1 VESRPDTAVP
11 SRGLWAWLT
20 RWFRADDSVERALRA
35 PASPQVASTESRTQ
49 RGGTG
54 AVTPAGLA
62 QLPDVPLG
70 PAPWDGANPVVS
82 AHPDDARTAVL
93 EFLWGEVDR
102 ATEEG
107 NRAFLQRLARE
118 CGSRKLDF
126 PLFPDAA
133 LQIDAVLRGKDPSV
147 ADVARIVRREPDLV
161 RRVWQ
166 DANGVNFARKAA
178 SLDEAIVRIGYD
190 ALWRIGMRACMN
202 APVFRVRGFQDEVNH
217 VRAVSIVTA
226 ELASGVSPGGDV
238 YLAGLLHAIGK
249 LVVYRAAMARP
260 PAPEPDPE
268 LVRRL
273 ARALHAQIGV
283 LVADA
288 WKLSPDVVAAVA
300 FAPDPGVAAAV
311 GAGGLAFE
319 QARAVRAGCIAAH
332 TAAEA
337 RAGREVGGLM
347 ALVGLPGP
355 PIDAARLVARAHDA
369 WNGLAQSDDGA
380 RA

>member
-1 VESRPDTAVP
+1 MAHLPEA
-11 SRGLWAWLT
+11 AHH
-20 RWFRADDSVERALRA
+20 
-35 PASPQVASTESRTQ
+35 
-49 RGGTG
+49 GT
-54 AVTPAGLA
+54 
-62 QLPDVPLG
+62 
-70 PAPWDGANPVVS
+70 APWDGGLPVPT
-82 AHPDDARTAVL
+82 AQPDDARTAVL
-93 EFLWGEVDR
+93 EVLWAEVDR
-102 ATEEG
+102 TTDEG

-133 LQIDAVLRGKDPSV
+133 LQIDAVLRGREPSV

-166 DANGVNFARKAA
+166 DANGVNFARKAGT
-178 SLDEAIVRIGYD
+178 LDEAIVRIGFD

-226 ELASGVSPGGDV
+226 DVASALVPGGDV

-273 ARALHAQIGV
+273 ARTLHAQIAV

-288 WKLSPDVVAAVA
+288 WKLSPEVVAAIA
-300 FAPDPGVAAAV
+300 FAPDPALASST
-311 GAGGLAFE
+311 GAGAVVFE

-337 RAGREVGGLM
+337 RVGREVGGLM

-355 PIDAARLVARAHDA
+355 AIDAARLVARAHDA
-369 WNGLAQSDDGA
+369 WNGLAQSDDDSLAQPGPGSACRVEQGGA
-380 RA
+380 GGPPSATPPPRAGGLGQDLRSCVDSGPDVVVRAPGVS

>member
-1 VESRPDTAVP
+1 M
-11 SRGLWAWLT
+11 
-20 RWFRADDSVERALRA
+20 
-35 PASPQVASTESRTQ
+35 
-49 RGGTG
+49 
-54 AVTPAGLA
+54 
-62 QLPDVPLG
+62 
-70 PAPWDGANPVVS
+70 
-82 AHPDDARTAVL
+82 L
-93 EFLWGEVDR
+93 EFLWAEVDR
-102 ATEEG
+102 TSDEG
-107 NRAFLQRLARE
+107 NRAFLQRLTRE

-133 LQIDAVLRGKDPSV
+133 LQIDAVLRGRDPSV

-166 DANGVNFARKAA
+166 DANGVNFARKAGT
-178 SLDEAIVRIGYD
+178 LDEAIVRIGFD
-190 ALWRIGMRACMN
+190 SLWRIGMRACMN
-202 APVFRVRGFQDEVNH
+202 APVFRVRGFQDEVNQ

-226 ELASGVSPGGDV
+226 DVASTLVPGGDV

-273 ARALHAQIGV
+273 ARSLHAQIGV

-288 WKLSPDVVAAVA
+288 WKLSPEVVAAIA
-300 FAPDPGVAAAV
+300 FAPDPGLATAT
-311 GAGGLAFE
+311 GASGLTFE

-337 RAGREVGGLM
+337 RVGREVGGLM
-347 ALVGLPGP
+347 ALVGLPGT

-369 WNGLAQSDDGA
+369 WNGLAQNGDAETSA
-380 RA
+380 PA

>member
-1 VESRPDTAVP
+1 MV
-11 SRGLWAWLT
+11 
-20 RWFRADDSVERALRA
+20 
-35 PASPQVASTESRTQ
+35 
-49 RGGTG
+49 
-54 AVTPAGLA
+54 
-62 QLPDVPLG
+62 QLPETSQGL
-70 PAPWDGANPVVS
+70 APWDGGLPVPT

-93 EFLWGEVDR
+93 EYLWAEIDR
-102 ATEEG
+102 TADEG
-107 NRAFLQRLARE
+107 NRAFLQRLTRE

-133 LQIDAVLRGKDPSV
+133 LQLDAVLRGRDPSV

-166 DANGVNFARKAA
+166 DANGVTFTRKAA
-178 SLDEAIVRIGYD
+178 TLDEAIVRIGFD

-226 ELASGVSPGGDV
+226 DVASALVPGGDV
-238 YLAGLLHAIGK
+238 YLAGLLHAICK

-260 PAPEPDPE
+260 PSPEPDPE

-273 ARALHAQIGV
+273 ARTLHAQIAV

-288 WKLSPDVVAAVA
+288 WKLSPEVVAAIA
-300 FAPDPGVAAAV
+300 FSPDPALAASAGA

-337 RAGREVGGLM
+337 RVGREVGGLM

-355 PIDAARLVARAHDA
+355 AIDAARLVARAHDA
-369 WNGLAQSDDGA
+369 WNGLSQSEDGA
-380 RA
+380 GAQATQG